1 MLQSFNTVRSDLV
14 SHFAILSNDAGF
26 SGRPQ
31 LLAPVRIATLVAT
44 IVCISMYG
52 ILAQSQIA
60 PQPQHPSQETQS
72 GSPTSASI
80 FEAARKLLE
89 EGKYDEALSQLQALA
104 AQNPKLP
111 GLSHQLGAAYY
122 KKGDFQKAIG
132 YLKQATEENPKDNEA
147 VQLLGLSYYLAGRP
161 NDAIPQLEKVQTW
174 YPLANVDAAYILG
187 VSYIQVKNYPQARKA
202 FARMFDVP
210 ADSAASYLFTARMLL
225 RQEFDPIAEE
235 YAQKAVT
242 LDPKLPLAHFLL
254 GELYLY
260 KSRVEEA
267 IAEFEKEKAINPAHA
282 PTYYKLAD
290 AYSRIQKYD
299 DAERLLQ
306 RSIWLDATSTGPY
319 ILMGKVLEK
328 KGEFDLAVRALQRAV
343 AMDPNNSITHH
354 LLGQAYRDLG
364 RNEEAE
370 KELKLAEQLQE
381 RDNSK

>member
-122 KKGDFQKAIG
+122 KKGDF
-132 YLKQATEENPKDNEA
+132 LE
-147 VQLLGLSYYLAGRP
+147 SY
-161 NDAIPQLEKVQTW
+161 
-174 YPLANVDAAYILG
+174 
-187 VSYIQVKNYPQARKA
+187 
-202 FARMFDVP
+202 
-210 ADSAASYLFTARMLL
+210 
-225 RQEFDPIAEE
+225 
-235 YAQKAVT
+235 
-242 LDPKLPLAHFLL
+242 
-254 GELYLY
+254 
-260 KSRVEEA
+260 
-267 IAEFEKEKAINPAHA
+267 
-282 PTYYKLAD
+282 
-290 AYSRIQKYD
+290 
-299 DAERLLQ
+299 RLLE
-306 RSIWLDATSTGPY
+306 TGDR
-319 ILMGKVLEK
+319 GK
-328 KGEFDLAVRALQRAV
+328 
-343 AMDPNNSITHH
+343 S
-354 LLGQAYRDLG
+354 
-364 RNEEAE
+364 
-370 KELKLAEQLQE
+370 E
-381 RDNSK
+381 RQ

>member
-1 MLQSFNTVRSDLV
+1 MISLAARWLEVKLLALIRI
-14 SHFAILSNDAGF
+14 AILVLTMSSSYPA
-26 SGRPQ
+26 
-31 LLAPVRIATLVAT
+31 
-44 IVCISMYG
+44 
-52 ILAQSQIA
+52 LAQSEPAA
-60 PQPQHPSQETQS
+60 PAAHASKEAQ
-72 GSPTSASI
+72 SASPETLSSI
-80 FEAARKLLE
+80 FGAARKLMQ

-104 AQNPKLP
+104 TQNPKLA
-111 GLSHQLGAAYY
+111 GLSHELGAAYY
-122 KKGDFQKAIG
+122 KKGDYLKATG
-132 YLKQATEENPKDNEA
+132 YLKQAVEENPKDSEA

-161 NDAIPQLEKVQTW
+161 NEAIPFLEKVQTW
-174 YPLANVDAAYILG
+174 YSFANVDAAYILG
-187 VSYIQVKNYPQARKA
+187 VCYIQAKNYPQARNA

-235 YAQKAVT
+235 YAQKAVA
-242 LDPKLPLAHFLL
+242 LDPKLPMAHFLL

-260 KSRVEEA
+260 KSRIPEA
-267 IAEFEKEKAINPAHA
+267 ITEFEKEKAINPAHA

-290 AYSRIQKYD
+290 AYSRIQKFD

-364 RNEEAE
+364 RNEDAE
-370 KELKLAEQLQE
+370 RELKLAEQLQE
-381 RDNSK
+381 RESGKQ